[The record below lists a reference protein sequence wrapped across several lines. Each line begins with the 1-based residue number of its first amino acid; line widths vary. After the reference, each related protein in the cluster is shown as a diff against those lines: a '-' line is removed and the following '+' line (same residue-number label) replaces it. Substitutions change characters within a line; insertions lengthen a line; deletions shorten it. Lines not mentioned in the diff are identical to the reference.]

1 MDNLKESINTSFVTF
16 EGIIGK
22 ITDKLCVGLKENNPD
37 GYLLNAVFGARAL
50 SLIDVLTAALDR
62 LKEHFNESTLR
73 DIPVSE
79 LTKNMTPA
87 DLCLLM
93 ESVGV
98 DRCDQIMK
106 EVKDRNKGK
115 GVH

>member
-16 EGIIGK
+16 EGIVEK

-37 GYLLNAVFGARAL
+37 GYLLNAIFGARAL
-50 SLIDVLTAALDR
+50 SLINALNLAIDR
-62 LKEHFNESTLR
+62 LKDNFNESTLR

-87 DLCLLM
+87 DLRLLM
-93 ESVGV
+93 ESVGA

-106 EVKDRNKGK
+106 EVKDRNKGM
-115 GVH
+115 H